1 MYCTANKQNNAHSA
15 VEQPDDLSKTFR
27 ILNKIQGIYTA
38 SRLQTK
44 SHPLKR
50 IIAWKFQK
58 LQASRDLRLA
68 HNKKK
73 L

>member
-50 IIAWKFQK
+50 IIA
-58 LQASRDLRLA
+58 
-68 HNKKK
+68 
-73 L
+73 